1 MSDIPGQ
8 QSKIRKKEI
17 KDIESERYKQNN
29 LFSDVMIVYIEI
41 QKAFTGKLLVI
52 I

>member
-1 MSDIPGQ
+1 MLDIPGQ
-8 QSKIRKKEI
+8 QSKIRKMKL
-17 KDIESERYKQNN
+17 KTDSERYKQNN

>member
-1 MSDIPGQ
+1 MLDIPGQ
-8 QSKIRKKEI
+8 QSKIRKK
-17 KDIESERYKQNN
+17 KLKTESERYKQNN

>member
-1 MSDIPGQ
+1 MLDIPGQ